1 MSDITLSIPC
11 LPDLDLSAN
20 RRRSRVWQA
29 QWRDNT
35 KERIDACLVLAL
47 ARRVLWE
54 QGIESLTIIPLT
66 QPIALDWTL
75 YFPKGMR
82 AWDWDNCV
90 AALKPWQDAMKDLGW
105 IRGDSPKYV
114 ATGSVTCVPSSPK
127 GPSMRLRIQRM
138 TSNRQVEMRMVEN

>member
-1 MSDITLSIPC
+1 MIELIIPV
-11 LPDLDLSAN
+11 LPAPDLSAN
-20 RRRSRVWQA
+20 RRRSRAWQS
-29 QWRDNT
+29 QWRDTT
-35 KERIDACLVLAL
+35 KERIDACLVLAS
-47 ARRVLWE
+47 ARRTLWD
-54 QGIESLTIIPLT
+54 QGNESLTIIPLT
-66 QPIALDWTL
+66 RPIALHWTL

-90 AALKPWQDAMKDLGW
+90 SALKVWQDSMKDLGW
-105 IRGDSPKYV
+105 IKGDSPRYI